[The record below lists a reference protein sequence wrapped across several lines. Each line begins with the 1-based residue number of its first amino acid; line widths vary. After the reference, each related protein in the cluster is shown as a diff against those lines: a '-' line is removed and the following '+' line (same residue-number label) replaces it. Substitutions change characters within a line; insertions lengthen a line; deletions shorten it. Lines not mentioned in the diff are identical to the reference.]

1 MAVADSTPTRL
12 RLTGCGTALVTPF
25 KENGELDET
34 ALRAFVKWQ
43 IGEGVHFLVPC
54 GSTGE
59 AATMSLEE
67 HRRVVEITVE
77 EANGQ
82 VPIVA
87 GAGSNDTQKA
97 IALSKEMMSAGATHL
112 LHTSP
117 MYNKPPQRGIVAH
130 YLAIADAVDLPI
142 IVYNV
147 PGRTGSNVEAATT
160 LELARHDNIVA
171 VKEAS
176 GNLAQITEII
186 RNRPSGFSVLSG
198 DDPLTVAVMAE
209 GGDGVIS
216 VTSNVVPRLV
226 SQLTECLA
234 LGDLVQARD
243 LSHRLAPWTIAAFV
257 ESNPI
262 PSKAALALMGKMRN
276 VLRLPLVPLA
286 DAHEAL
292 LRSSLEAVGALQ
304 LSDRDARGTR
314 REIRGAPRPRV
325 SGRCA

>member
-1 MAVADSTPTRL
+1 MTTDALTDAHG

-25 KENGELDET
+25 TGNGELDEP
-34 ALRAFVKWQ
+34 ALRAFVDWQ
-43 IGEGVHFLVPC
+43 IKEGVHFLVPC

-77 EANGQ
+77 QANGRLP
-82 VPIVA
+82 VVA

-97 IALSKEMMSAGATHL
+97 IALSKEMQSAGATHL

-130 YLAIADAVDLPI
+130 YRAIADAVGLPI

-147 PGRTGSNVEAATT
+147 PSRTGSNVEAATT
-160 LELARHDNIVA
+160 LELAEHENIIA

-186 RNRPSGFSVLSG
+186 RNSPPRFSVLSG
-198 DDPLTVAVMAE
+198 DDSFTVAVMAE

-216 VTSNVVPRLV
+216 VTSNVVPHLV
-226 SQLTECLA
+226 AELTECLA

-243 LSHRLAPWTIAAFV
+243 LSHRLAPWTVAAFV

-286 DAHEAL
+286 EAHSAL
-292 LRSSLEAVGALQ
+292 LRSSLEAVGA
-304 LSDRDARGTR
+304 
-314 REIRGAPRPRV
+314 IGAQ
-325 SGRCA
+325 